1 MVIEIEIAIVILIA
15 TVIIVVMVSVCV
27 IAIAILIVIAIVVVI
42 VIGVCSLWFGRWA
55 PLVPCFG
62 QRRSRKIGL
71 HLGGK
76 PTFEL
81 QTKAFRKWSMSF
93 NKTSKNLSEN

>member
-15 TVIIVVMVSVCV
+15 TVIIVVVISICV

-42 VIGVCSLWFGRWA
+42 VIGVCSLAPSLG
-55 PLVPCFG
+55 PLVPCLG
-62 QRRSRKIGL
+62 QRRSRKVGL
-71 HLGGK
+71 HMGGK

-81 QTKAFRKWSMSF
+81 QTKTLR
-93 NKTSKNLSEN
+93 